1 MSWTVKSVGSFLSK
15 NLSRWSTEF
24 SMLITVTITLLSIG
38 LIDIWVVKTMLTI
51 ALFLFFAGMSHKF
64 ILAMIKQQTDFM
76 RELNKEK
83 EPEKKEE
90 N

>member
-1 MSWTVKSVGSFLSK
+1 MSITIKTVGTFLSK

-24 SMLITVTITLLSIG
+24 SMLITVIITLLSIG
-38 LIDIWVVKTMLTI
+38 LIDIWVVKTILTI

-64 ILAMIKQQTDFM
+64 ILAMYKQQVNFM
-76 RELNKEK
+76 TELKA
-83 EPEKKEE
+83 EKKEE